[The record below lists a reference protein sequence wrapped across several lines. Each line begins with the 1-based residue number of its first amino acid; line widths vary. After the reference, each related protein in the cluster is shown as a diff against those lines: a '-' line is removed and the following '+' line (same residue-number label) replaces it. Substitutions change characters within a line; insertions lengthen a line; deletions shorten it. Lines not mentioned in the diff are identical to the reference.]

1 MSQRLD
7 ATRKR
12 RRRTI
17 TLAWVAAL
25 ALVTILLIYKEQT
38 ALLYVLATL
47 GVTALLVV
55 VAVADLEDTRKIN
68 G

>member
-25 ALVTILLIYKEQT
+25 ALVTISLIYKEQT

>member
-1 MSQRLD
+1 MSQRID

-25 ALVTILLIYKEQT
+25 AVLIILLIYKEQT

-55 VAVADLEDTRKIN
+55 VAVADLEDKHKIN
-68 G
+68 S

>member
-1 MSQRLD
+1 MSQRID
-7 ATRKR
+7 VTRKR

-25 ALVTILLIYKEQT
+25 AVLIILLIYKEQT
-38 ALLYVLATL
+38 ALLYILATL
-47 GVTALLVV
+47 GVTALLII
-55 VAVADLEDTRKIN
+55 VAFADLEDKSKAS